1 MMSGRALRS
10 QGNDVSTHQ
19 HTRTHTHGFTH
30 SPAPVHS
37 LVSHSLSHTPCL
49 RGDSTL
55 QQIFSSHR
63 WDWSVRALVKL
74 TSKLTRRA
82 QSLRCPHFSTT
93 SSGWAQKSA
102 VSEQQLFQ
110 TVRLFFVI
118 CHKWMNTPQHSGEK
132 KKTLKTV
139 FIRCQTCLL
148 IGEIYLM
155 CQAGL
160 IKKRERSVRQGG
172 VWWSLC
178 LDRYGI
184 QTEQGHICLLF
195 HTLFLCFFVLPSS
208 QFKTAAVGTGWS
220 MVAVRRN

>member
-37 LVSHSLSHTPCL
+37 LVSHFLSHTPCL

-110 TVRLFFVI
+110 TVRLFFLLSATNG
-118 CHKWMNTPQHSGEK
+118 WTPLNTPVK
-132 KKTLKTV
+132 KKITQN
-139 FIRCQTCLL
+139 R
-148 IGEIYLM
+148 IYQVPDMSTNRWDLSHVSSR
-155 CQAGL
+155 ADK
-160 IKKRERSVRQGG
+160 KKRKK
-172 VWWSLC
+172 C
-178 LDRYGI
+178 
-184 QTEQGHICLLF
+184 
-195 HTLFLCFFVLPSS
+195 
-208 QFKTAAVGTGWS
+208 
-220 MVAVRRN
+220 